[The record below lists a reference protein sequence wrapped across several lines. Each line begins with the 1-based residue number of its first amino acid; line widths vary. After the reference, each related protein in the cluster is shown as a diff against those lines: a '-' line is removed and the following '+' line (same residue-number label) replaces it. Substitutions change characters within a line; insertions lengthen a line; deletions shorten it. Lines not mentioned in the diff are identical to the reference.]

1 MSNSISQKIVDN
13 RTFLRHPIK
22 TKILT
27 PEDKIVEIVK
37 QYTEGIRKKNDII
50 VISESPVAITQ
61 GRAIDENKIKV
72 GLLAK
77 LLWRGVR
84 KVKYGIGLRSKT
96 SMQCAIDECGHLRI
110 IVASIVGF
118 LGKLIGIKGIFY
130 KIAGK
135 QAALIDAAHTS
146 SVPPYDKTVIKG
158 PLFADEICQKI
169 KSITGNETAIMDIN
183 NIGGSWVIGKSSG
196 VDAELLEKI
205 MSDNPQGQQDELT
218 PICLVRPVREQFSN
232 GIWEKQNG

>member
-1 MSNSISQKIVDN
+1 MNINISEKTIDDKY
-13 RTFLRHPIK
+13 FLRKPIK

-27 PEDKIVEIVK
+27 QDDDIINIVK
-37 QYTEGIRKKNDII
+37 QYTDGIRKKNDII

-61 GRAIDENKIKV
+61 GRAINENIIKV

-77 LLWRGVR
+77 LLWKGVR
-84 KVKYGIGLRSKT
+84 NVKYGVGLRSKI

-110 IVASIVGF
+110 IVAAIIGF
-118 LGKLIGIKGIFY
+118 LGKMIGKRGVFY

-146 SVPPYDKTVIKG
+146 PIPPYDKTVIKG
-158 PLFADEICQKI
+158 PLHADEICRKI
-169 KSITGNETAIMDIN
+169 KKITGNDTAIMDIN

-196 VDAELLEKI
+196 INSELLEKI
-205 MSDNPQGQQDELT
+205 MLDNPQGQQDELT
-218 PICLVRPVREQFSN
+218 PICLVRPVREFSY
-232 GIWEKQNG
+232 GIWEKTDD

>member
-1 MSNSISQKIVDN
+1 MSNNISKRIIDN
-13 RTFLRHPIK
+13 IIFVRQPIK

-27 PEDKIVEIVK
+27 SDDDIIEIVL
-37 QYTEGIRKKNDII
+37 QYTNGIRKKNDII
-50 VISESPVAITQ
+50 VLSESPVAITQ
-61 GRAIDENKIKV
+61 GRAIREDKIKI
-72 GLLAK
+72 GLLAR
-77 LLWRGVR
+77 LLWRGV
-84 KVKYGIGLRSKT
+84 KKTGYGIGLRSKT

-110 IVASIVGF
+110 IIAAIIGLLCKF
-118 LGKLIGIKGIFY
+118 IGKRGIFY

-158 PLFADEICQKI
+158 PLYANEICNKI

-196 VDAELLEKI
+196 IDSELLEKI
-205 MSDNPQGQQDELT
+205 MMDNPQGQQSELT
-218 PICLVRPVREQFSN
+218 PICLVRPVRDISN
-232 GIWEKQNG
+232 GIWEKTND